1 MKTTKNALKICFFKI
16 DKRIYVT
23 GLKFLYTEIACRVT
37 FRNNSPGI
45 PC

>member
-1 MKTTKNALKICFFKI
+1 MKTTKNALKFVYKI

-45 PC
+45 SC